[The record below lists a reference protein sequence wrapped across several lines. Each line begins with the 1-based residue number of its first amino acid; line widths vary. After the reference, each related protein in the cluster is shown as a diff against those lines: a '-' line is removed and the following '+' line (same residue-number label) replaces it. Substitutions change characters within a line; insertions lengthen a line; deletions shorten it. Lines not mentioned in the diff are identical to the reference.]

1 VAVRNLATVQWLQG
15 LPTAVESRPGRIV
28 PISLGAKQTG
38 ERSAENLRAAFD
50 EARLDRRG
58 ATSRHRTRRAA
69 DIER

>member
-1 VAVRNLATVQWLQG
+1 MVKG
-15 LPTAVESRPGRIV
+15 SPTAVESRPGRIV

-38 ERSAENLRAAFD
+38 ERSTENLHAVFD